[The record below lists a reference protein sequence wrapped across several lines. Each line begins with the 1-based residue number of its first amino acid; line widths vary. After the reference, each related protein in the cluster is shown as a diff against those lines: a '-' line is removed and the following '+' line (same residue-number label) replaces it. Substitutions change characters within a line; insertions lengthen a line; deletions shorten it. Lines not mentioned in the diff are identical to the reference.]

1 MRGVLQDTPIQTRR
15 QLKIPIY
22 SSTTEIDMQ
31 DEIEGSK
38 DIPFSQS
45 TSISP
50 SSIRFQNQFSYLN
63 SEDDDIN
70 DKFEDKN
77 INENDI
83 SAVDAVDR
91 TELYHDVLSETP
103 ILSKRGYPSFLS
115 SFSDGNQSF
124 TSAVSTPRNQT
135 RNSDGDINPSSD
147 SKSILNQST
156 SHSHTNMNMNMNM
169 NMDRSYQDAN
179 FFSPPSSHDAL
190 ADNRSLQSF
199 HMPFSS
205 AIKKTGFSTGNDVT
219 LSAKTIRGNFLD
231 TSNDLF
237 PIDFSENPVGHLPTR
252 RKVRFSE
259 G

>member
-1 MRGVLQDTPIQTRR
+1 MRGILQDTPIQTRK
-15 QLKIPIY
+15 QQKIPIY
-22 SSTTEIDMQ
+22 SSTTEIEMQ
-31 DEIEGSK
+31 DKIEGSK
-38 DIPFSQS
+38 DIRLSQS

-50 SSIRFQNQFSYLN
+50 SAIRFQNEFSHLN
-63 SEDDDIN
+63 SKDDDIN

-77 INENDI
+77 IDENDI
-83 SAVDAVDR
+83 SAVDTVDR

-103 ILSKRGYPSFLS
+103 ILAKRGYPSFLS

-124 TSAVSTPRNQT
+124 TSAVSTPKNKT
-135 RNSDGDINPSSD
+135 RTSDGDISQSSD
-147 SKSILNQST
+147 SKSVFNQSM
-156 SHSHTNMNMNMNM
+156 SHSRTNM
-169 NMDRSYQDAN
+169 NMDRIYQDEN

-190 ADNRSLQSF
+190 ADNRSSQSF

-205 AIKKTGFSTGNDVT
+205 VIKKKGFSTGNDVT